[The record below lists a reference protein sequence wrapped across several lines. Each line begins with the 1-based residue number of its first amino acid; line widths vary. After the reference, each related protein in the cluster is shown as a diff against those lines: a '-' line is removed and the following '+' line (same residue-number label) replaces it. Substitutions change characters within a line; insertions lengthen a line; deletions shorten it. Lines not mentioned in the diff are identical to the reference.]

1 MAPNY
6 LDFHNPALKALS
18 LALALLGALG
28 LAGLVSLFRLAA
40 LQRELKAL
48 RKLVQGRKVQ
58 PEARGSWEDCVQR
71 IDELALSLGELR
83 GRLDDIQE
91 QAAPPGVPVWPGETS
106 PIQLNRRGQILRL
119 AGKGRSIAEI
129 AVDLG
134 VSQGEVELLL
144 KVHEM
149 GESFPA
155 KKETRNVI

>member
-18 LALALLGALG
+18 IALALLGALG
-28 LAGLVSLFRLAA
+28 LAGLVSLFRLSA

-48 RKLVQGRKVQ
+48 RKLVQARKAQ
-58 PEARGSWEDCVQR
+58 PEAKGAWEDCGQR
-71 IDELALSLGELR
+71 IDELTLSVGELR
-83 GRLDDIQE
+83 GRLDVLE
-91 QAAPPGVPVWPGETS
+91 QAARPGVPGWPGES
-106 PIQLNRRGQILRL
+106 SSIQLNRRGQILRL

-144 KVHEM
+144 KVQDL
-149 GESFPA
+149 GESFPV
-155 KKETRNVI
+155 KKEARNVL